1 MLLGFWFYTFP
12 ADPTLSKRDIA
23 VSSFGASIIITTS
36 NSQKYSNLQSIFS
49 LITLSMNISLTEV
62 CAYFLSDYLKSRDLF
77 TKDFPTDTERF
88 DAILDE
94 FKQKEALVEQ
104 ERASEMQIYQVGLRT

>member
-1 MLLGFWFYTFP
+1 
-12 ADPTLSKRDIA
+12 
-23 VSSFGASIIITTS
+23 
-36 NSQKYSNLQSIFS
+36 
-49 LITLSMNISLTEV
+49 MNISLTEV

-94 FKQKEALVEQ
+94 FKQKEAPGGTRKGKRNANIPSWAEDL
-104 ERASEMQIYQVGLRT
+104 GT